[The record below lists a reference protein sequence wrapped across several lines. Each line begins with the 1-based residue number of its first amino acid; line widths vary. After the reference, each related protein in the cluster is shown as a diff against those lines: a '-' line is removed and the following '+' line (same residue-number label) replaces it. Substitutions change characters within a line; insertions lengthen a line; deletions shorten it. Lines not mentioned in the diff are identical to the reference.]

1 MLSLIISYLT
11 YSYPPFP
18 NTNNGITNWII
29 GLFEWIFEV
38 PLVAI
43 ANLIAGIG
51 TGFTTGAQTSADNV
65 AGFVGTTF
73 NNSLSAFQDFGV
85 LAPIIASAIWGG
97 AIIILLFFIFK
108 AIQLGTR
115 EMEED

>member
-1 MLSLIISYLT
+1 MLSLIAYLT
-11 YSYPPFP
+11 FNYPNFP
-18 NTNNGITNWII
+18 TTNNGITSWII

-73 NNSLSAFQDFGV
+73 NNSLTAFQGFGV

-97 AIIILLFFIFK
+97 AIIILIFFIFK

>member
-38 PLVAI
+38 PLIAI

-51 TGFTTGAQTSADNV
+51 NGFTNGAQTSASNV

-73 NNSLSAFQDFGV
+73 NNSLSAFQSFGV

-97 AIIILLFFIFK
+97 AIIILIFFIFK

>member
-18 NTNNGITNWII
+18 NTNNGITSWII

-38 PLVAI
+38 PLVAL

-51 TGFTTGAQTSADNV
+51 NGFTGGAETSASNV

-73 NNSLSAFQDFGV
+73 NNSLTAFQGFGV

-97 AIIILLFFIFK
+97 AIIILIFFIFK